1 MTNTVEKNTCE
12 DNSIVPPKY
21 RILSGSWLKV
31 IAVVTMLIDHIAS
44 VLLREDPIL
53 LFSVL
58 GRAVTLYEIMR
69 TIGRIAFPLFAFL
82 LVEGFIHTSNRKKYG
97 TNLLVFAFISELPWN
112 LEHTGKLF
120 CSSQNVFFTLFFG
133 FIGLCIIENFKG
145 KKRVGYLLIMLA
157 ITLIFHAD
165 YGCVGF
171 GFILMLYILRENR
184 LFQTVFGVCGLSTT
198 WKSGLAFI
206 PINLYNGKRGFIKGK
221 FMKYAFYAFYP
232 LHMFVLYLLKL
243 LIGGGY

>member
-53 LFSVL
+53 IFSVL

-97 TNLLVFAFISELPWN
+97 TNLLAFAFISELPWN

-157 ITLIFHAD
+157 VTLIFRAD

-171 GFILMLYILRENR
+171 GFLYPAGKQIVSNCFRCMRSVNHLEIGSCFYSDQSLQRKARIHKREVYEIRLLCILSVTYVCAILI
-184 LFQTVFGVCGLSTT
+184 
-198 WKSGLAFI
+198 KAF
-206 PINLYNGKRGFIKGK
+206 NWRR
-221 FMKYAFYAFYP
+221 
-232 LHMFVLYLLKL
+232 L
-243 LIGGGY
+243 LI